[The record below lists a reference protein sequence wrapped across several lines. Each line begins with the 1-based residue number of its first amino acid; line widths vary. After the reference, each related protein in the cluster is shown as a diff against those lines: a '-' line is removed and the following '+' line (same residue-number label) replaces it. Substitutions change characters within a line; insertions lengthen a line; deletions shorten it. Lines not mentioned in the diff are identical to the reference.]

1 MKSNQGFLKKL
12 WGQGKYQVSL
22 ELLEGQK
29 VSKFSKNMRICHS
42 SSCLDLGQLEGSP
55 PAQIWDDLNI
65 NIESVLQLSY

>member
-42 SSCLDLGQLEGSP
+42 SSCLDLG
-55 PAQIWDDLNI
+55 
-65 NIESVLQLSY
+65 